1 MPYVELHAHSSYSF
15 LDGASLPEEL
25 AVRAAELGYPALAL
39 TDHDGVYGSLE
50 FAHAAKHFGVR
61 PITGAELTL
70 ADRSHVTV
78 LVETAKGYANLCR
91 LITAAHA
98 HTRPEGKETQ
108 PPADPA
114 LDQAL
119 LEELN
124 EGLVCLSGCARHGL
138 AVRNP
143 NGAARLARAFGR
155 ERFFVELQRPYE
167 RGDARRNA
175 GLRDLAASLGVPTIV
190 TGDVHAHHLRRAA
203 LQDVLVAIRHRSSLD
218 GCEAER
224 RGNHEC
230 VLLSPAE
237 MVERFPEDRAAVA
250 RTVELAERLRF
261 DLTEELGYRYPDFS
275 DSPEPAIVQLA
286 HVCKRTFEDRY
297 PRGHKLRREARARLD
312 EELKLIDELGL
323 AGFFLLHWDV
333 LELARECAL
342 EVRGRD
348 SPRHALPPGRGRGS
362 SVGSLVCYL
371 TGLSHVDPVGAEL
384 SLGRFLNRELD
395 SVPDI
400 DLDFPRD
407 IREKLIVAVTE
418 RYGREHAA
426 LVASFSTYRSRGAI
440 RDVGKAL
447 GLPYAELERI
457 ARVSEGWNAKRVAE
471 ELQQLPDA
479 DRKLLSPR
487 WRAFG
492 ELCHEIAGLPR
503 HISQHPGG
511 MVISSRPLV
520 ELVPVQPAAMAGR
533 QMCQWDKDSC
543 ADAGFLKIDLLGL
556 GMLSAVEDCVDQI
569 ARLQGKPIDLSRI
582 PLDDKAVYE
591 EIQRADTIGDFQ
603 IESRAQMQSLLRTR
617 PENIDDLT
625 VQVALVRPGPIQ
637 GKAVHPYIEHRQR
650 LREDPSFVPPV
661 DHPLLADCLRS
672 TLGVVVFQDQV
683 LEVAIALAGF
693 SVGEAEGL
701 RRAMSRKR
709 SHDALEAYRER
720 FVEGALRKGVDAET
734 ADMVYDKLVGFSGFG
749 FPKSHAAAFGLL
761 AYQSAWLRHHY
772 PAEFLCA
779 LLNAQP
785 MGFYPPATLV
795 RDGQRRGVETRP
807 PDVNVSAAKCA
818 VEDGAVR
825 IGIDYV
831 NGIGEDRGGG
841 CRRGAR
847 AGANRSP
854 SVRDLAQRT
863 QLSEHGLETLIVAG
877 ACDCFE
883 LPRRQLLWQLGLVP
897 RSQSVPGSGGEE
909 KQLALPLDPTA
920 ATPELPEPTV
930 WERMLADYRT
940 TNLSVG
946 VHPHGA
952 PACASAGWRDLL
964 ARPRERAGP
973 RAGGDRGNG
982 CRTAAARDRER
993 RRLHADRGRVRP
1005 GQPDRAAVG
1014 LRQAP
1019 SDRPRRAAH
1028 PRARPLRTDRA
1039 QPERPRPLA
1048 RDTRAARAPDLAG
1061 VRSGRQ
1067 PARAPTT
1074 SATADSVGLRRLLI
1088 GSRCS
1093 IERPS
1098 CALRLKAV
1106 LTSATWVN
1114 ACGKLPSWRR
1124 VSGSHSSASRPRS
1137 LRRSRSRSK
1146 DLLGLVVPSLEREIV
1161 GEPEG
1166 AREERAL
1173 AGRQPVDG
1181 PCLFVVRCT
1190 GRRARRA
1197 RGHAR
1202 SPRPCR
1208 PCAGRPPGGSRRAG
1222 SSAGSRPAASSR
1234 TTA

>member
-1 MPYVELHAHSSYSF
+1 MPVELQPEFPHRTRKKERFPLAGSRSQRDPAARAQRERAEKVPYVELHAHSSYSF
-15 LDGASLPEEL
+15 LDGASLTEEL
-25 AVRAAELGYPALAL
+25 AVQAAELGYPALAL

-50 FAHAAKHFGVR
+50 FAHAAKYFGVR

-78 LVETAKGYANLCR
+78 LVETQQGYANLCR

-98 HTRPEGKETQ
+98 HTRPPGKESQ

-124 EGLVCLSGCARHGL
+124 EGLVCLSGCARNGL

-143 NGAARLARAFGR
+143 NAAARLARAFGR
-155 ERFFVELQRPYE
+155 DRFFVELQRPYE
-167 RGDARRNA
+167 RGDARRNTA
-175 GLRDLAASLGVPTIV
+175 LRHLAESLGVPTLV
-190 TGDVHAHHLRRAA
+190 TGDVHAHHPRRAP
-203 LQDVLVAIRHRSSLD
+203 LQDVLVAVRHRSSLD

-237 MVERFPEDRAAVA
+237 IVERFPEDRAAVA
-250 RTVELAERLRF
+250 RTVELADRLRF
-261 DLTEELGYRYPDFS
+261 DLTEELGYRFPDFS

-286 HVCKRTFEDRY
+286 QVCRRAFEDRY
-297 PRGHKLRREARARLD
+297 PQGHRLRREARARLD

-342 EVRGRD
+342 EVRGRN
-348 SPRHALPPGRGRGS
+348 SPRHVLPPGRGRGS

-384 SLGRFLNRELD
+384 SIGRFLNRELD
-395 SVPDI
+395 AVPDI

-426 LVASFSTYRSRGAI
+426 LVASFATYRSRGAI

-471 ELQQLPDA
+471 ELELLPDA

-487 WRAFG
+487 WRAFA

-556 GMLSAVEDCVDQI
+556 GMLSAVEDCVEQI
-569 ARLQGKPIDLSRI
+569 AQLRGRPIDLSRI
-582 PLDDKAVYE
+582 PLDDQAVYDD
-591 EIQRADTIGDFQ
+591 IQRADTVGDFQ
-603 IESRAQMQSLLRTR
+603 IESRAQMQSLLRTL
-617 PENIDDLT
+617 PENLDDLT

-650 LREDPSFVPPV
+650 LREDPTFVPPV

-709 SHDALEAYRER
+709 SHDALEAYRGR
-720 FVEGALRKGVDAET
+720 FVAGALSKGVDAGT

-807 PDVNVSAAKCA
+807 PDVNVSAAKCT
-818 VEDGAVR
+818 VEEGTVR

-831 NGIGEDRGGG
+831 NGIGEDDAKAVVEERD
-841 CRRGAR
+841 
-847 AGANRSP
+847 RSGP
-854 SVRDLAQRT
+854 FGSVRDLAQRT
-863 QLSEHGLETLIVAG
+863 QLSEHGLETLIVSG
-877 ACDCFE
+877 ACDCFVS
-883 LPRRQLLWQLGLVP
+883 PRRQLLWQLGLVP
-897 RSQSVPGSGGEE
+897 RSQTVPGSGGEE
-909 KQLALPLDPTA
+909 KQLALPLEPTA
-920 ATPELPEPTV
+920 TTPVLPEPTV

-940 TNLSVG
+940 MSLSVG
-946 VHPHGA
+946 VHPLELLRAHLPAGVLSSRELDSTPNRAQVAVAGMAVARQRPATANGVVFMLIEDEFGA
-952 PACASAGWRDLL
+952 VNLIVPPTVYDRHRAIVRGEPLIL
-964 ARPRERAGP
+964 ARGRFERI
-973 RAGGDRGNG
+973 
-982 CRTAAARDRER
+982 ER
-993 RRLHADRGRVRP
+993 NQNVLVRS
-1005 GQPDRAAVG
+1005 
-1014 LRQAP
+1014 LETL
-1019 SDRPRRAAH
+1019 S
-1028 PRARPLRTDRA
+1028 
-1039 QPERPRPLA
+1039 PLA
-1048 RDTRAARAPDLAG
+1048 RQVSQETE
-1061 VRSGRQ
+1061 
-1067 PARAPTT
+1067 
-1074 SATADSVGLRRLLI
+1074 VGA
-1088 GSRCS
+1088 S
-1093 IERPS
+1093 
-1098 CALRLKAV
+1098 
-1106 LTSATWVN
+1106 
-1114 ACGKLPSWRR
+1114 LP
-1124 VSGSHSSASRPRS
+1124 
-1137 LRRSRSRSK
+1137 
-1146 DLLGLVVPSLEREIV
+1146 
-1161 GEPEG
+1161 G
-1166 AREERAL
+1166 AHH
-1173 AGRQPVDG
+1173 
-1181 PCLFVVRCT
+1181 F
-1190 GRRARRA
+1190 
-1197 RGHAR
+1197 GHR
-1202 SPRPCR
+1202 
-1208 PCAGRPPGGSRRAG
+1208 
-1222 SSAGSRPAASSR
+1222 
-1234 TTA
+1234 